1 MHCPALQLQGHVR
14 NLFYHKVALQSD
26 AYAKAAQTKIHLLY
40 IYYNEGVAA
49 SVLPMNLFMA
59 NKSPAKVLLLFLVPQ
74 GHTRTFHNCSDHFQC
89 VEIHFRSCLQMW
101 MNRHAVSFWS
111 RSMTQLRARASV
123 CDECGIHFLKIC
135 QNLCLELLCKCM
147 YFLQGSTTEVAQDYR
162 TFPWCFN
169 WFMENVCPLFNPE
182 WLKEQEKRKMK
193 NNGTATW
200 RKSHLIWYS
209 NYNYS
214 QLLGLIVSNK
224 LLTSLYNGSFVNTCM
239 PSMQLTPWPA
249 SHSDSTS
256 IFTSISSVF

>member
-1 MHCPALQLQGHVR
+1 
-14 NLFYHKVALQSD
+14 
-26 AYAKAAQTKIHLLY
+26 
-40 IYYNEGVAA
+40 
-49 SVLPMNLFMA
+49 
-59 NKSPAKVLLLFLVPQ
+59 
-74 GHTRTFHNCSDHFQC
+74 
-89 VEIHFRSCLQMW
+89 
-101 MNRHAVSFWS
+101 
-111 RSMTQLRARASV
+111 
-123 CDECGIHFLKIC
+123 
-135 QNLCLELLCKCM
+135 M

-256 IFTSISSVF
+256 ISTSISSFFLIDFLRFLFTQPVKEDGRPPKSRSAVCRYTLALVFCFDGTKRFSVAFEQAQFTPQLSLRECNMIAYSLTQQEVSWYIPCVSLFRPCTL